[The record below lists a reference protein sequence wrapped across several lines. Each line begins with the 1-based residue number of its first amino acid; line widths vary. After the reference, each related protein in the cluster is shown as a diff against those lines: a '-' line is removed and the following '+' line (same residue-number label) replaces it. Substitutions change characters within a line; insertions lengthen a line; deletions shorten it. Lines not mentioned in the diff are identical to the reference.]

1 MNFICKEYRLNLNE
15 ISNEYANIYDCRACN
30 KNFIII
36 EAQNYTNP
44 IEYSKLL
51 YYNLKLEGTEVI
63 IIDLSSLVGISRD
76 SFYIWNF
83 KGRKG
88 ILINET
94 FDRIESIENN
104 KYGLD
109 FKKYLLNKC
118 KKVRQHESVRA

>member
-1 MNFICKEYRLNLNE
+1 MNFICKEYRLNLNQMQ
-15 ISNEYANIYDCRACN
+15 NEYANIYDCRSSN

-44 IEYSKLL
+44 IDYSKSL

-83 KGRKG
+83 VGRNG
-88 ILINET
+88 VLINET
-94 FDRIESIENN
+94 FDRIASIENN
-104 KYGLD
+104 RYVLD

-118 KKVRQHESVRA
+118 KKVRQREVVRA